1 MKNNTESEIREYVKQ
16 NSKTIVI
23 RSYSES
29 GCSIDTVKKST
40 KKESAIIEA
49 VLFGA
54 LVAINNGSDIQSCK
68 DTAEY
73 TGDVLLP
80 NVNGY
85 DTFYRRIEAFLK

>member
-1 MKNNTESEIREYVKQ
+1 MKTKSELEIKEYAKE

-23 RSYSES
+23 RSYDN
-29 GCSIDTVKKST
+29 GGSIDTVRKST
-40 KKESAIIEA
+40 KKESTIIEA

-54 LVAINNGSDIQSCK
+54 LCAINNGSDIQSCK

-73 TGDVLLP
+73 TGDQLLP

-85 DTFYRRIEAFLK
+85 DTFYRRIEAGLK